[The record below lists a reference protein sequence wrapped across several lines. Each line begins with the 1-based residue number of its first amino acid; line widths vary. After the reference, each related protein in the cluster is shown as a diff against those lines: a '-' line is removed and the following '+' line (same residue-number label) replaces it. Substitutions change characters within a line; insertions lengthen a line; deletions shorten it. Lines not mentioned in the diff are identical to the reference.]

1 MKKLVM
7 SAAILASLAAPAF
20 AQSQYGTWR
29 QPVSPEQTQALR
41 AQTYAPGWADYSP
54 RAYAPGGFGYSAR
67 AYAPA
72 PYTYDNE
79 HASMLSPSSPDYE
92 PSYNSGQ

>member
-20 AQSQYGTWR
+20 ANSYHGTWN
-29 QPVSPEQTQALR
+29 QPASPEEIQAPRTQA
-41 AQTYAPGWADYSP
+41 YAPGDYYTA

-67 AYAPA
+67 AYAPG
-72 PYTYDNE
+72 PYSSDNE
-79 HASMLSPSSPDYE
+79 HAGMMSPSSPDYA
-92 PSYNSGQ
+92 PDYNR